1 MRRLYS
7 TIGDVQSVL
16 EKRYRESGVR
26 ASFPYALEHL
36 HAQGRLLDAR
46 PEVPSFHTLLD
57 TPAFDAL
64 VKGLPVDAIQIMV
77 DAIHVKAG
85 AEQFVITESKAIP
98 DDKDV
103 FIIKH
108 LPYVD
113 DGLHGHNYFEINFLY
128 TGSCVQLFENER
140 RTLHAGDMCIISP
153 YAQHNIIVESD
164 CIALGILMR
173 KSSFD
178 RIFWKLLT
186 QKDLLSAFFRH
197 SLYEDQQ
204 SNYLFLQTDNRTEI
218 LYLLQNIVLETHLND
233 SYANH
238 NAINLMNVL
247 FGKILRSYSET
258 IQFYDIKPRLHQE
271 LEFSMLLQ
279 YVQQNYQTVTLQGL
293 AQQFHFSEAH
303 LSRRFKQNTGKGF
316 SALIQELK
324 MNRAAESL
332 RNTTMKVG
340 EISEMVGYD
349 SVDHFSRS
357 FKKHFGTSPLAYRK
371 DAQKKE
377 PS

>member
-16 EKRYRESGVR
+16 EQCYRDYGMR
-26 ASFPYALEHL
+26 ASFPYALEYLQAH
-36 HAQGRLLDAR
+36 GRLMDAR
-46 PEVPSFHTLLD
+46 PEVPNFYTPLD
-57 TPAFDAL
+57 APAFDAL

-77 DAIHVKAG
+77 DAIHVTEGAG
-85 AEQFVITESKAIP
+85 RFVITEDKAIP

-113 DGLHGHNYFEINFLY
+113 DGLHGHNYFEINYLY
-128 TGSCVQLFENER
+128 SGSCVQLFENER
-140 RTLHAGDMCIISP
+140 RTLYAGDMCIISP
-153 YAQHNIIVESD
+153 YAQHNIILDSS
-164 CIALGILMR
+164 CFALGILMR
-173 KSSFD
+173 KSTFD
-178 RIFWKLLT
+178 RIFWELLT

-197 SLYEDQQ
+197 SLYEVEQ

-218 LYLLQNIVLETHLND
+218 QYLLQNIVLETHLSD

-247 FGKILRSYSET
+247 FGKILRSYSKT
-258 IQFYDIKPRLHQE
+258 IQFYDMKPRLHHE

-303 LSRRFKQNTGKGF
+303 LSRRFKQNIGKGF
-316 SALIQELK
+316 SALIQEFKL
-324 MNRAAESL
+324 NRAAESL
-332 RNTTMKVG
+332 RNTTMKVS

-357 FKKHFGTSPLAYRK
+357 FKKYFGASPLAYRK
-371 DAQKKE
+371 SRQRD
-377 PS
+377 